1 MQASNQRTHREKWG
15 ILQVTLVTTDAS
27 SGQLRVQ
34 IGMMR
39 AVSEEKRAELVVTA
53 ESLDDFAMLQGV
65 GLTARRDLIAAAR
78 VLRLAPGQALIEQG
92 TRRSCMFMVISG
104 ELGVFLESVTGDPIA
119 VIGHGE
125 TVGELS
131 VLDGS
136 EASAHVVA
144 RTECDLLEVKEDDFW
159 QLTNA
164 SHAFAVNLLIKL
176 ASRLRANNATVSQN
190 VQKRRQY
197 ERAAMFDGLTGI
209 HNRRWL
215 DEALHR
221 MQRRH
226 EATSGKLALSL
237 IDIDHFKS
245 FNDKYGHAAGDHVLT
260 EVASTL
266 ASNLRPT
273 DLVARFGGEEFVIIF
288 PDTDAEHAM
297 LAADRVRL
305 AVANKPLAMPDGTEL
320 PRVTISMGVAQLVHG
335 QAVADFLKAADMA
348 MYRAKQSGRN
358 RVMLAE

>member
-1 MQASNQRTHREKWG
+1 M
-15 ILQVTLVTTDAS
+15 
-27 SGQLRVQ
+27 
-34 IGMMR
+34 
-39 AVSEEKRAELVVTA
+39 SERPSPDLVVTA

-65 GLTARRDLIAAAR
+65 GLTARRDLIAASH
-78 VLRLAPGQALIEQG
+78 LRRLVAGEMLIEQG
-92 TRRSCMFMVISG
+92 VRRACMFLV
-104 ELGVFLESVTGDPIA
+104 LTGDLAVHLETVHGEPIA

-131 VLDGS
+131 MLDGT
-136 EASAHVVA
+136 EASANVVA
-144 RTECDLLEVKEDDFW
+144 RTECQLLEVKEDDFW

-164 SHAFAVNLLIKL
+164 SHAFAVNLLVKL

-226 EATSGKLALSL
+226 EATKGKLSIALL
-237 IDIDHFKS
+237 DIDHFKR
-245 FNDKYGHAAGDHVLT
+245 FNDQYGHAAGDHVLT
-260 EVASTL
+260 EVATAL
-266 ASNLRPT
+266 AQNLRPT

-288 PDTDAEHAM
+288 PDTDLEHAM

-305 AVANKPLAMPDGTEL
+305 AIAESPLKMPDGTAL
-320 PRVTISMGVAQLVHG
+320 PHVTISLGVAQLSSG
-335 QAVADFLKAADMA
+335 QSVAQLLKAADMA
-348 MYRAKQSGRN
+348 MYRAKQAGRN
-358 RVMLAE
+358 RVMSA